1 VAGIYLHIPFCR
13 KACHYCN
20 FHFSTR
26 LQNKNE
32 VVKALLKEI
41 AMEADT
47 ISMDVVHT
55 LYFGGG
61 TPSLLEEEELQALME
76 QLHQHFSI
84 AADAEITLE
93 ANPDD
98 LIPAKLAHWK
108 ALGINRLS
116 IGVQS
121 FREEDLRWMNRAHTA
136 TEALEGI
143 RRAQAMGFYN
153 LTIDLIYGTP
163 GLTDEAW
170 RDNITQA
177 VALEIPHL
185 SCYALTVEPK
195 TALHHMVDKKQV
207 ADVDPDQQA
216 RQFLILMEAARA
228 AGYEHYEVSNFSR
241 PGWRSRHNSAYWQ
254 GRPYLGIGPG
264 AHSYDVAKRRWNVA
278 NNALYISGISAGAPI
293 REEETLS
300 ARDRY
305 NEYIMTALRTMEG
318 IQLNAIRLTNG
329 EDQVQQLIRQAA
341 TYASRGLLITTNEAI
356 RLTDEGKLF
365 ADGIAAD
372 FFLDE

>member
-1 VAGIYLHIPFCR
+1 M
-13 KACHYCN
+13 
-20 FHFSTR
+20 
-26 LQNKNE
+26 
-32 VVKALLKEI
+32 KALLKEI

-47 ISMDVVHT
+47 IKMDVVHT

-61 TPSLLEEEELQALME
+61 TPSLLEKEELQALME
-76 QLHQHFSI
+76 QLQQHFSI

-136 TEALEGI
+136 NEALEGI
-143 RRAQAMGFYN
+143 RMAQAMGFHN

-163 GLTDEAW
+163 GLTDVAW
-170 RDNITQA
+170 RDNISRA

-195 TALHHMVDKKQV
+195 TALRHMVDKKQV

-228 AGYEHYEVSNFSR
+228 AGYEHYEVSNFAR

-264 AHSYDVAKRRWNVA
+264 AHSYDGVKRRWNVA
-278 NNALYISGISAGAPI
+278 NNALYISGISTGAPI

-318 IQLNAIRLTNG
+318 IQLKAIRLTNG
-329 EDQVQQLIRQAA
+329 EDQVQQLIWQAA
-341 TYASRGLLITTNEAI
+341 TYASRGQLILTNEAI